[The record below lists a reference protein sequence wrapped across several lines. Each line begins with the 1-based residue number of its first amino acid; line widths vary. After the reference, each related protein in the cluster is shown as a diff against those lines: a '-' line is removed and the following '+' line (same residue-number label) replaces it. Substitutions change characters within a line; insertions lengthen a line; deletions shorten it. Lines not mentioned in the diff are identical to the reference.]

1 MFVHKTSK
9 VGILVYIVYQTRIEQ
24 EICQKKGKED
34 GKIIVTINHT
44 TVALKDSE
52 KNEQFLA
59 SKFH

>member
-9 VGILVYIVYQTRIEQ
+9 VLVYIVVYQTRIEQ
-24 EICQKKGKED
+24 EICQKKGKEE